1 MSKKSMAARRQ
12 MREATAEGRTG
23 GNRQQSRSRPRGR
36 NYRRNESGRPWGMI
50 SAVLGIVA
58 VFVIVVVVL
67 ELTLQGSLKQDTQV
81 LPAPAS
87 LINSVTST
95 PLKTLEAVKAGSIT
109 HPPVN
114 VPASYKAV
122 ALSSQGLPEIAYVG
136 AEYCPYCAL
145 QRWSLV
151 IGLSHFGKWSNL
163 HLIHSSVYEAAS
175 SLATFTF
182 AHGAKFTSP
191 YFVFVGREHQNNIS
205 LHHDGAPY
213 GGFQSLSKTLTAAFT
228 GIAGGSY
235 PFVDYGGKMAQVG
248 SGAAPTNVAAL
259 HGLTWDQIA
268 QKLRNPKS
276 VVAQEVLGGANY
288 VTAAT
293 CLLTGQKP
301 GAVCTSS
308 MIRTLEGQLE
318 GSA

>member
-1 MSKKSMAARRQ
+1 
-12 MREATAEGRTG
+12 
-23 GNRQQSRSRPRGR
+23 
-36 NYRRNESGRPWGMI
+36 MI

-95 PLKTLEAVKAGSIT
+95 PLKTLEAVKAGSII

-301 GAVCTSS
+301 GAVCSSS